1 MSQKK
6 NEGIRFPTE
15 IRVVGSYTD
24 RLLSSI
30 LELYCWEELNIFRII
45 FPRKKKMCAKR
56 KVVIT
61 FRFHLV
67 FDVLFYKRKDCPLEG
82 DSEATVNALSS

>member
-24 RLLSSI
+24 RLLKGMFLKPNKLQTDYYTETNKKERRKRKST
-30 LELYCWEELNIFRII
+30 EK
-45 FPRKKKMCAKR
+45 RKKQWL
-56 KVVIT
+56 
-61 FRFHLV
+61 H
-67 FDVLFYKRKDCPLEG
+67 P
-82 DSEATVNALSS
+82 

>member
-24 RLLSSI
+24 RLLNSFNTAKNAMSI
-30 LELYCWEELNIFRII
+30 YTAN
-45 FPRKKKMCAKR
+45 
-56 KVVIT
+56 
-61 FRFHLV
+61 
-67 FDVLFYKRKDCPLEG
+67 Y
-82 DSEATVNALSS
+82 